1 MARQRVE
8 AELLP
13 KALFAGKTDMVERL
27 RKDCATELLKL
38 YEQAYPKE
46 IGCPYTEDDFDL
58 LSINARENL
67 SVIRITMPSSHM
79 YAGICPVIL
88 LRFNPQTEDLQY
100 FAVVKGDE
108 PGEMHLFEALPDGTN
123 RDCGEAPEEGSELQF
138 MIDYSAE

>member
-79 YAGICPVIL
+79 YAGICPVICCVLILRQRICNIL
-88 LRFNPQTEDLQY
+88 LL
-100 FAVVKGDE
+100 
-108 PGEMHLFEALPDGTN
+108 
-123 RDCGEAPEEGSELQF
+123 
-138 MIDYSAE
+138 